1 MALQTASLVSTA
13 LSYPHSAGQLT
24 VSVLLLLVLSAA
36 ARYSELYNSIYTE
49 NIAVILYLL
58 LVPVVIV
65 SLVGSVDGGYK
76 YRKHHLSDFK

>member
-1 MALQTASLVSTA
+1 MALQMALLVSTA
-13 LSYPHSAGQLT
+13 LSYPLSAGQLT
-24 VSVLLLLVLSAA
+24 VSVLLLLVLSTA

-49 NIAVILYLL
+49 NIAIIIYLL

-76 YRKHHLSDFK
+76 YR